1 MGKETKMGEKIF
13 TIWMPLGE
21 VVETNGVYEG
31 VNISINGYEIE
42 VDLRPL
48 ELNYFE

>member
-1 MGKETKMGEKIF
+1 MGKEIKMGEKIF

-31 VNISINGYEIE
+31 VNISINRYEIE